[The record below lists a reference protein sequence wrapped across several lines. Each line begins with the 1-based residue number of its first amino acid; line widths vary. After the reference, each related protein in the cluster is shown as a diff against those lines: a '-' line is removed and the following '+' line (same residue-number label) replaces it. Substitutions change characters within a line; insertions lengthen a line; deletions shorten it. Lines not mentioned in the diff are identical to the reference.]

1 MITKFPE
8 AYDKETKQIVK
19 IDDDFYHKTL
29 EYRNKLDCVYDQNAK
44 LTFSA
49 AIQQSPF
56 MYSALYLLLSD
67 LTRVSTFFKSDKKI
81 QFNTATY
88 NFTKTTIAKKRLGL
102 KSEDPVLADEDYDSI
117 IDLTRISS
125 NPNINFC
132 QIVKIPHNFELV
144 LDYIEELHKTH
155 SAEIIK
161 YCNEEEQKSYNL
173 EPLKRLTILEKAFKV
188 NPSDKIRIF
197 KNGNNYI
204 IFTDTISFDL
214 GIKIIGAIP
223 ILFKE
228 CTIQEDIIE
237 LFMQV
242 GLNDVQKTFEA
253 LDKAIEKIDLRALSI
268 SKALNNIPNI
278 STKNQIKMVEKSIE
292 RENNI
297 IADFKRQVE
306 TCYMKIIKLNN
317 ELIVLQNSKDTLK
330 EELTAFISKC
340 KNIKTINSS
349 YTNQLDLTVSSE
361 LSNWDPEAVKCIM
374 NMADRM
380 QENYELTSLKNKFIK
395 WFLKQL
401 LEKETISMEFWN
413 QIRLTW
419 DRDYMHPNVV
429 ALSSV
434 LKEHLPNPHLYHYNC
449 WGQNIDV
456 TVKLL
461 SECKYDL
468 AFTQI
473 IATVGMLN
481 LYDTA
486 VTRSFIKDLDEMFAG
501 KDAEYFYNTVF
512 TDTKTNKKL
521 TVNDVLNRYKE
532 ETKDG
537 KEN

>member
-8 AYDKETKQIVK
+8 TYDKETKQIVK
-19 IDDDFYHKTL
+19 IDDDFYYKTL
-29 EYRNKLDCVYDQNAK
+29 EYRTKLDCVYDQNAK
-44 LTFSA
+44 LSFSIP
-49 AIQQSPF
+49 IQQSSF

-67 LTRVSTFFKSDKKI
+67 LTRVSAFFKSDKKI

-102 KSEDPVLADEDYDSI
+102 KSEDPVLADEDYNSI

-161 YCNEEEQKSYNL
+161 YYDEEVQKQYNL

-188 NPSDKIRIF
+188 KPTDKIRIF
-197 KNGNNYI
+197 KNKNEYI

-214 GIKIIGAIP
+214 GIKIVGAIP
-223 ILFKE
+223 IMFKD
-228 CTIQEDIIE
+228 CIIQEDIIE

-253 LDKAIEKIDLRALSI
+253 LDKAIEKLDLRSLSI
-268 SKALNNIPNI
+268 SKALKNIPNI
-278 STKNQIKMVEKSIE
+278 STKQQIQMIEKNIE
-292 RENNI
+292 KENNI
-297 IADFKRQVE
+297 IKDFKKQVE

-317 ELIVLQNSKDTLK
+317 DLIILQNSKDTLK
-330 EELTAFISKC
+330 EELTTFISKC

-349 YTNQLDLTVSSE
+349 YTNQLDLTISSE
-361 LSNWDPEAVKCIM
+361 LSNWDPEAVKCII

-380 QENYELTSLKNKFIK
+380 KENYELTEKNNKFIK

-401 LEKETISMEFWN
+401 LEIETISMEFWN

-419 DRDYMHPNVV
+419 SRDYIQPNVV
-429 ALSSV
+429 ALSSIPDR
-434 LKEHLPNPHLYHYNC
+434 HLPNPHLYHYNC

-486 VTRSFIKDLDEMFAG
+486 VTRSFIRDLNDMFAE
-501 KDAEYFYNTVF
+501 KNVRNFYNTVF
-512 TDTKTNKKL
+512 TDTKTNEKL
-521 TVNDVLNRYKE
+521 TIDDILNRYKE

-537 KEN
+537 KKN